1 MSTRNNAAVVETV
14 SIKKGEYKA
23 ILGLAGAGFIG
34 NTSVMFSVRI
44 KGFPKVAHVKSSHIP
59 PMTLISNGEPIQSFR
74 IHVDEED
81 KLLFVITESL
91 IPAEGCWPIAEALL
105 KWLKEKNTKEIYAID
120 GLPFSAISSDVKA
133 LVYANKMDP
142 GRFEYPLLRE
152 GAVSGINS
160 CVLED
165 CVENK
170 FPYACLFIPTT
181 KLTSIDYTGS
191 ANAVEVMNKLFKL
204 GVDHSPLRGTDEA
217 KKTEQRQT
225 GLGRLFKKS

>member
-1 MSTRNNAAVVETV
+1 MSTNYNAVVVETAPV
-14 SIKKGEYKA
+14 KGGEYNA

-34 NTSVMFSVRI
+34 SSSVGFSVRA
-44 KGFPKVAHVKSSHIP
+44 KGFPKVAYVRSNHIP

-81 KLLFVITESL
+81 RLLFVVTESL
-91 IPAEGCWPIAEALL
+91 VPAEGCWPIAEAIL
-105 KWLKEKNTKEIYAID
+105 KYLRDKNTREIYAIE
-120 GLPFSAISSDVKA
+120 GLPFSVISSEVKA

-142 GRFEYPLLRE
+142 GRFGYPVLRE

-160 CVLED
+160 CILED

-170 FPYACLFIPTT
+170 FPYACLLIPTT

-191 ANAVEVMNKLFKL
+191 AEAVEIINKLFKL
-204 GVDHSPLRGTDEA
+204 GVDPSPLRGSDES
-217 KKTEQRQT
+217 KKSKQKQT
-225 GLGRLFKKS
+225 GLGRMFKKG